1 MKNFALEIVSQT
13 ASFRNPDF
21 QNFHKSL
28 DLPPPTTI
36 VGLSGAALGLSPLEA
51 QAFFE
56 LNDLQIGV
64 YGVSA
69 GKCSDT
75 WKYNKAIRDMRTYD
89 PRKDGSIIQK
99 EYLIH
104 TRFIIAFFSDKNN
117 VIEKLVNAFQNPKY
131 ALTMGNSDSLAFVK
145 SMASSLPHLKSHT
158 VENCMLQGDVI
169 NNVIKLSSH
178 NLEYSIYNTS
188 DPLTYDLPVKFHYS
202 SDYGKR
208 TVSKMG
214 TYSIIG
220 RKMKLNYEIE
230 GLTYKDVFIPM
241 LSL

>member
-36 VGLSGAALGLSPLEA
+36 VGLSGAALGRSPLEA
-51 QAFFE
+51 QEFFE
-56 LNDLQIGV
+56 SNDLQIGV
-64 YGVSA
+64 NGVFA

-75 WKYNKAIRDMRTYD
+75 WKYNKEIRDMRTYN

-104 TRFIIAFFSDKNN
+104 TRFIIGFFGEKNDA
-117 VIEKLVNAFQNPKY
+117 IEKLANAFRNPKY

-145 SMASSLPHLKSHT
+145 NIELNLPQLKSYT
-158 VENCMLQGDVI
+158 VENCMLQGDVL
-169 NNVIKLSSH
+169 NNVMNLSSK
-178 NLEYSIYNTS
+178 NLEFSIYDTS
-188 DPLTYDLPVKFHYS
+188 DPLTYDLPVKFNYA

-208 TVSKMG
+208 TVSKIG
-214 TYSIIG
+214 TYSIVR

-230 GLTYKDVFIPM
+230 GLNYKDLFVPM
-241 LSL
+241 LKL